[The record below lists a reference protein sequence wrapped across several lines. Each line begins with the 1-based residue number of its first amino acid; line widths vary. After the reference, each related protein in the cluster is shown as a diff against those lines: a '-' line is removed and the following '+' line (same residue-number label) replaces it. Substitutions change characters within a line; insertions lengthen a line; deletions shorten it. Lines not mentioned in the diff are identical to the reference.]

1 MPIQRDKFLL
11 HMKNL
16 VFGLFLVLLIG
27 ACKKDK
33 GAIPVAAD
41 QDKGKVELI
50 FMPVAGSGNL
60 LKDSIYTSGAGEQ
73 FRLTKL
79 KFFVSDIGL
88 AAGNSSEETAK
99 DSSGRNIFL
108 VNFTSLPSSE
118 KLKFEV
124 KSGEYKGLRF
134 NIGLP
139 RDVNHADPTVALP
152 PLNLAQSDMYWSW
165 NSGYIFFLVEGNGPD
180 VYQNKFHFGI
190 GEDKR
195 IMPFS
200 FGNVL
205 SPQTPF
211 KIEKGKT
218 TRIILKFD
226 IQKMLVNGN
235 GSYYSLG
242 SQSSAMVHGG
252 YFADLLSANISNT
265 LELISSEIV
274 E

>member
-1 MPIQRDKFLL
+1 MKNIVFGVFLL
-11 HMKNL
+11 
-16 VFGLFLVLLIG
+16 LLIS

-33 GAIPVAAD
+33 GVLPIAAD
-41 QDKGKVELI
+41 QDYGKVELI
-50 FMPVAGSGNL
+50 FVPVAGSDNL
-60 LKDSIYTSGAGEQ
+60 LMDSIYINGAGEQ

-88 AAGNSSEETAK
+88 ASGNSSEEAAK

-108 VNFTSLPSSE
+108 VNFTSLPNSE
-118 KLKFEV
+118 KLEFDV
-124 KSGEYKGLRF
+124 KTGEYKGLRF

-165 NSGYIFFLVEGNGPD
+165 NSGYIFFLAEGNGPD

-205 SPQTPF
+205 SPKTSF
-211 KIEKGKT
+211 KVEKGKT

-235 GSYYSLG
+235 GSFYSLA

-265 LELISSEIV
+265 LELISSDVIE
-274 E
+274 

>member
-1 MPIQRDKFLL
+1 
-11 HMKNL
+11 MKNL
-16 VFGLFLVLLIG
+16 VFGLFLILFIS

-33 GAIPVAAD
+33 GALPVAAD

-50 FMPVAGSGNL
+50 FMSVTGSDNL
-60 LKDSIYTSGAGEQ
+60 FMDSIYTSGAGEQ
-73 FRLTKL
+73 YRLTKL
-79 KFFVSDIGL
+79 KFFVSDIGF
-88 AAGNSSEETAK
+88 AAGNSTEEAAE

-108 VNFTSLPSSE
+108 VNFTSLPNSE
-118 KLKFEV
+118 KLYFDV
-124 KSGEYKGLRF
+124 KPGEYKGLRF

-139 RDVNHADPTVALP
+139 RDVNHADPTVALR

-165 NSGYIFFLVEGNGPD
+165 NSGYIFFLAEGNGPN

-205 SPQTPF
+205 SPKTSF

-218 TRIILKFD
+218 TRVVLKFD
-226 IQKMLVNGN
+226 FQKILVNGD
-235 GSYYSLG
+235 GSFYSLAK
-242 SQSSAMVHGG
+242 QSSTMVHGG

-265 LELISSEIV
+265 IELVSSEIID
-274 E
+274 